1 MTMKKLI
8 QNITAILSITVIA
21 SSLSSCKK
29 DIVSRVDQ
37 YPTLT
42 PASLDLTADTWK
54 PVLITDP
61 TVFTVAAPVATTSPA
76 YVADLNEIKGYQ
88 RSLTDDQRAIIKYWS
103 AGAVLRWNEI
113 MRDLVAK
120 HNIPPYQNPDGT
132 YPPPSSTNPFAYPQF
147 PFSNPPYAARAYAY
161 VSAAEYDALIAAYH
175 FKNQY
180 NRAAPYKIDTTIK
193 ALIPKSDLP
202 SYPSEDAVVS
212 GAAVEMMKLLFPTE
226 IAYIEQKAEEQKLY
240 RIMSGAN
247 TRSEWNAGESLGIQV
262 ADVFTARA
270 RGDKAGKAIGTS
282 AYWAQ
287 LQTQTAAKGETP
299 WISLESPK
307 RPPMLPLFGKV
318 SPFLFDTLTVVAL
331 RPGPPHLTGSAEFA
345 VDQKEVLYY
354 SQHAT
359 RENEALVAFWADGV
373 ATYTPA
379 GHWNAIAADEFVKQ
393 HYSEVRWARNF
404 ALLNMAEMDAA
415 IVCWDTKYAYF
426 NPRPSQVNSVVKT
439 LTGVPNFPSYTSGH
453 SNFSSAAATVLTYLL
468 PDRGTKFTDMA
479 QQASLSRLVGGIHT
493 RQDIEVGQATGKSV
507 GQYAVQRGQA
517 DGAGIGN

>member
-1 MTMKKLI
+1 MMKKLVH
-8 QNITAILSITVIA
+8 NSITILS
-21 SSLSSCKK
+21 LLMMLFFYSSCKK
-29 DIVSRVDQ
+29 DIVSRTDL
-37 YPTLT
+37 YPSLT
-42 PASLDLTADTWK
+42 PTTLDLNADTWK

-61 TVFTVAAPVATTSPA
+61 SVFIVAAPAAVTSPA
-76 YVADLNEIKGYQ
+76 YVADLNEIKAYQ
-88 RSLTDDQRAIIKYWS
+88 RSLTDDQKAIIKYWS

-113 MRDLVAK
+113 MRELVAK
-120 HNIPPYQNPDGT
+120 HNVAPYQNPDGT
-132 YPPPSSTNPFAYPQF
+132 YPAPSSTNPFAYPQF
-147 PFSNPPYAARAYAY
+147 PFSNPPYASRAYAY

-180 NRAAPYKIDTTIK
+180 NRAAPYKNDTTIK

-240 RIMSGAN
+240 RIMAGAN
-247 TRSEWNAGESLGIQV
+247 VRSELEAGESLGKQV

-270 RGDKAGKAIGTS
+270 RADRAGKAIGTP

-287 LQTQTAAKGETP
+287 LQTQTAAKGETY

-307 RPPMLPLFGKV
+307 RPPMLPLFTKV
-318 SPFLFDTLTVVAL
+318 IPFLFDTLTVVAL
-331 RPGPPHLTGSAEFA
+331 RPAAPHSTHSAEFA
-345 VDQKEVLYY
+345 ADQKEVLYY

-359 RENEALVAFWADGV
+359 RDNEALVAFWADGIG
-373 ATYTPA
+373 TYTPP

-393 HYSEVRWARNF
+393 NYSEVRWARNF

-426 NPRPSQVNSVVKT
+426 NPRPSQYNDQIKT
-439 LTGVPNFPSYTSGH
+439 LTGVPNFPSYSSGH
-453 SNFSSAAATVLTYLL
+453 SNFSGAAATVLTYLL
-468 PDRGTKFTDMA
+468 PDRGTKFTDLA
-479 QQASLSRLVGGIHT
+479 QQAALSRLYGAIHT
-493 RQDIEVGQATGKSV
+493 RQDIEVGLVTGKEV
-507 GQYAVQRGQA
+507 GQYAVQRGQT
-517 DGAGIGN
+517 DGAGN